1 LQVVICSTY
10 TDISWSALIEEVG
23 SNDNLLILK
32 KPFESIE
39 ILQLTL
45 ALTKKWALNRE
56 NVTKM
61 ELLEQRVKQRV
72 KQRTQSLSEATVQQQ
87 RSKDSALRA
96 DQAKSDFLS
105 NMSHEIRTPMNAI
118 LGFAEVL
125 EAKLVDSD
133 HKNYLNLIQTSG
145 KTLLSI
151 INDILDL
158 SKVEAGK
165 FEL

>member
-61 ELLEQRVKQRV
+61 ELLEQRVKQR
-72 KQRTQSLSEATVQQQ
+72 TQALSEATVQQQ